1 MQVCRSRVQSLQA
14 PYSLGVAVGLFCLL
28 SLLAQ
33 NGCKSGVQSQ
43 QPPAP
48 PPPEVIVA
56 SVVQRDVPIY
66 FEWVGTTDGY
76 VNAQIRPRV
85 QGYLY
90 ARHYKEG
97 SLVKAG
103 DLMFTIDPRE
113 YQAALDQSMGNLA
126 QAEANLGKTQLDVA
140 RYTPLAKEGAI
151 SQQELDNAVQ
161 AHRANKALVEAAR
174 AAVEQA
180 KLNLGWTRVISP
192 IDGIAGISVA
202 QIGDLVTPSTVLT
215 TVSQVDPIKVYYPI
229 SEREYLHFARRIRE
243 IEQGRGGERTPLELT
258 LADGSVYPERGTFS
272 LADRQVDL
280 RTGTITVQGLFPNP
294 GNILRPGQYAKIRV
308 AAETK
313 RGALLVPQRAV
324 QELQGT
330 YRLAVV
336 GPDNKAALRVV
347 KVGERVDNLWIIEE
361 GLNPDER
368 VIIEGFQKVRDGMP
382 VNPKLAANET
392 AAQNGATATAPSPTT
407 AAPTAT
413 KAEGK

>member
-1 MQVCRSRVQSLQA
+1 MYLRPVCSYLLTSLPHA
-14 PYSLGVAVGLFCLL
+14 CLAILLMTGVLL
-28 SLLAQ
+28 PS
-33 NGCKSGVQSQ
+33 GCKTQTQSQ

-56 SVVQRDVPIY
+56 PVVQRDVPIY
-66 FEWVGTTDGY
+66 FEWVGTTEGY

-97 SLVKAG
+97 AEIKAG

-113 YQAALDQSMGNLA
+113 YQVALDQAMGNLA

-151 SQQELDNAVQ
+151 SQQELDNAIQ
-161 AHRANKALVEAAR
+161 AHQANRALVEAAR
-174 AAVEQA
+174 ASVEQA
-180 KLNLGWTRVISP
+180 KLNLGWTKVISP

-202 QIGDLVTPSTVLT
+202 QIGNLVTPNTELT

-229 SEREYLHFARRIRE
+229 SEREYLHFAKRIRE
-243 IEQGRGGERTPLELT
+243 IEQGRGGERVPLELT
-258 LADGSVYPERGTFS
+258 LADGSVYPEQGTFS

-294 GNILRPGQYAKIRV
+294 GNMLRPGQYAKIRV
-308 AAETK
+308 AAEMK
-313 RGALLVPQRAV
+313 KGALLVPQRAV

-330 YRLAVV
+330 YRLAIV
-336 GPDNKAALRVV
+336 GPENKVVLRVV
-347 KVGERVDNLWIIEE
+347 KVGERVDNLWVIEE
-361 GLNPDER
+361 GLKPDDR
-368 VIIEGFQKVRDGMP
+368 VIIEGLQKIKDGAP
-382 VNPKLAANET
+382 VNPKLAATEIT
-392 AAQNGATATAPSPTT
+392 AQQAATPGVAAAAPSTT
-407 AAPTAT
+407 KT
-413 KAEGK
+413 EGK